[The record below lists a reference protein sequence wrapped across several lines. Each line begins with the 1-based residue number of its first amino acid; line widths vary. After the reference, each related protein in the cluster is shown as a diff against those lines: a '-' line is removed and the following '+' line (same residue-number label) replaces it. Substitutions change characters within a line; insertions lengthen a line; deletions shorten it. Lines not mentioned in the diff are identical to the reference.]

1 MFLSWNGATRT
12 TRSPVYMYYFLFQ
25 ELSMVWRTFA
35 RCSGMSIAY
44 LLWLQVRLCGHFL
57 GPQAHH
63 VLIGEHVPEAVG
75 AHHEGVLSAQLGRGQ
90 IDYLNLSKSQEKSKS
105 ALTRGQWFYRSAATR
120 AKMPYISYAN
130 LVNLSLE
137 KMAFM
142 PLFTKCLHPPHPSP
156 KPCQDQC
163 IYGGMTQKKKV
174 K

>member
-1 MFLSWNGATRT
+1 MEEITLACTW
-12 TRSPVYMYYFLFQ
+12 YMVCRALKTQ
-25 ELSMVWRTFA
+25 GLKP
-35 RCSGMSIAY
+35 I
-44 LLWLQVRLCGHFL
+44 
-57 GPQAHH
+57 
-63 VLIGEHVPEAVG
+63 
-75 AHHEGVLSAQLGRGQ
+75 
-90 IDYLNLSKSQEKSKS
+90 KSLE
-105 ALTRGQWFYRSAATR
+105 TRGQWFYRSAATR